1 MPQLHRPEGEVHRR
15 ARLSSRSYDQGGEV
29 RTLFLHIGHGK
40 TGSSWIQSS
49 LRLSRAALAVQGIDY
64 PSRRDSGVGDPTRI
78 TSGNGIGL
86 LTSAEGFDARI
97 AGCQTPPER
106 SLFFSSEFLF
116 REIEDSESVGF
127 LRPVAHKHG
136 FERVSLLLFIR
147 DPLGH
152 AASEWQQSVKR
163 GGAVESV
170 GDFFAHFA
178 MPEGVAAVLD
188 RLERAGVEL
197 AVRNYS
203 RCRDRLLAETAGWLG
218 IGEATLTPPPAA
230 RVNRSL
236 TRSEIALQQALN
248 SRLGRC
254 GELLSDPLCERLPDL
269 EPDDV
274 RPPVAVQEA
283 AWNRLLPA
291 IERVNARLPEE
302 HRYRCDIREPAPE
315 TESLCFSAAQ
325 LDVIAGA
332 VAGEIARLRSRAAT
346 SVEIMG
352 VRGLARALARRTAAA
367 IRRRLAGGRRPGDAR
382 RTEGFG

>member
-1 MPQLHRPEGEVHRR
+1 M
-15 ARLSSRSYDQGGEV
+15 

-49 LRLSRAALAVQGIDY
+49 LRLSRAALAMQGIDY
-64 PSRRDSGVGDPTRI
+64 PVVRDSGEGDPTRI

-86 LTSAEGFDARI
+86 LGSVERFDARI
-97 AGCQTPPER
+97 AGCQTPPDR

-116 REIEDSESVGF
+116 REIESSESVRF
-127 LRPVAHKHG
+127 LRPVAQKHG

-152 AASEWQQSVKR
+152 ATSEWQQSVKR

-170 GDFFAHFA
+170 SDHFA
-178 MPEGVAAVLD
+178 CFRMPERVAAVLD
-188 RLERAGVEL
+188 RLDRAGVDL

-218 IGEATLTPPPAA
+218 VREATLTPPPAA

-254 GELLSDPLCERLPDL
+254 GRLVSDPLCERLPDL

-274 RPPVAVQEA
+274 RPPADVQEA
-283 AWNRLLPA
+283 AWNRLRPA

-302 HRYRCDIREPAPE
+302 HRYRCDLREPAPE
-315 TESLCFSAAQ
+315 TGALCFSAAQ
-325 LDVIAGA
+325 LDVIADA
-332 VAGEIARLRSRAAT
+332 VASEIAQLRNRAAT
-346 SVEIMG
+346 SVEVVG
-352 VRGLARALARRTAAA
+352 VHDLARALGRRAAGA
-367 IRRRLAGGRRPGDAR
+367 IGRRLRVGIARAGAPRLRPGRRSPEMTG
-382 RTEGFG
+382 